1 MSVLFHTETY
11 DFILEKTEAE
21 GRTGA
26 RILRISGESGEET
39 LLLDYL
45 WPAQLTVEVEA
56 GNVLLR
62 EDGVLC
68 WELHVTAHHVKGMA
82 QGEFRETEFF
92 ELENP
97 MGTAQEMVCRAVDIV
112 RKTRFAIAERHLK
125 HLPHQTYPSTDG
137 LQGPYGHP

>member
-11 DFILEKTEAE
+11 DFILDNKEAE

-82 QGEFRETEFF
+82 
-92 ELENP
+92 LNW
-97 MGTAQEMVCRAVDIV
+97 
-112 RKTRFAIAERHLK
+112 KTRWAQRRRWSAGQWILSERHDLRSRNA
-125 HLPHQTYPSTDG
+125 T
-137 LQGPYGHP
+137 

>member
-1 MSVLFHTETY
+1 MNQESYGTNHTEQLGRKLFHTETY

-82 QGEFRETEFF
+82 
-92 ELENP
+92 
-97 MGTAQEMVCRAVDIV
+97 AQEMVCRTVDIV

>member
-68 WELHVTAHHVKGMA
+68 WELHVTAHHVKGM
-82 QGEFRETEFF
+82 G
-92 ELENP
+92 
-97 MGTAQEMVCRAVDIV
+97 
-112 RKTRFAIAERHLK
+112 
-125 HLPHQTYPSTDG
+125 DG
-137 LQGPYGHP
+137 LQDSGYCQKDTICDRGTPLKTPASSDLSLNGRPAGTLRPSVNRKGSVRDYSLSFVLFLK

>member
-56 GNVLLR
+56 GNVLLLLSFQ
-62 EDGVLC
+62 V
-68 WELHVTAHHVKGMA
+68 
-82 QGEFRETEFF
+82 
-92 ELENP
+92 
-97 MGTAQEMVCRAVDIV
+97 
-112 RKTRFAIAERHLK
+112 
-125 HLPHQTYPSTDG
+125 
-137 LQGPYGHP
+137 